1 MKKRSGSERSEVV
14 NIEHNCQLSEETVNV
29 LRRSGWKLA
38 TVESCTGGLIS
49 KLITDIPGSSDVF
62 ELGITTYSNEMKTRM
77 VGVPEEVL
85 AHYGAVSEQTATAMA
100 KGLLALSGADIAVSV
115 TGIAGPG
122 GGTAE
127 KPVGLIFLGFA
138 VRGCEKVDVM
148 KLEDDG
154 AHRSRADNRCH
165 AAQTA
170 LRGILERATAYQDGL
185 TGKE

>member
-1 MKKRSGSERSEVV
+1 MKNEYDG
-14 NIEHNCQLSEETVNV
+14 QLAEETVNI
-29 LRRSGWKLA
+29 LRRNGWKVS

-77 VGVPEEVL
+77 VGVPEDVL
-85 AHYGAVSEQTATAMA
+85 ADYGAVSEQTAAAMA
-100 KGLLALSGADIAVSV
+100 KGLLALSGADIAISV

-122 GGTAE
+122 GGTKE

-138 VRGCEKVDVM
+138 LRGCEKVDIV
-148 KLEDDG
+148 KLEDNG
-154 AHRSRADNRCH
+154 AHRNRDENRFH
-165 AAQTA
+165 AAEAA
-170 LRGILERATAYQDGL
+170 LHGIMQKAADYQNQS